1 MPGHNALN
9 LMHIKYSGITVFL
22 QGIALSAT
30 HETRIVMAFQQ
41 GGPMS
46 TIAIARAARPN
57 FLVLAP
63 LCVMLGLGLVALQPV
78 TLSAHDI
85 VLVMVG
91 ALLAHAA
98 VNLLNEYEDFRS
110 GLDLITRRTP
120 FSGGSGALPET
131 PSAAPL
137 VRLAAMLTLSSVT
150 AVGAYFLW
158 LRGWPML
165 VIGLS
170 GLGLVIAYTRWITR
184 MPWLCLLAP
193 GLGFG
198 PVMVLGSLVALGGK
212 IDAASFIVSGV
223 ALLLVSELLLLNQ
236 FPDVEADRRIG
247 RRHLP
252 IVLGLQGASTIV
264 VSLLLGAYVLIALGQ
279 ISGALPAGVWLA
291 WLTLPAALWIVRRL
305 PEALEAPELLLRVLG
320 VNVAT
325 LLATLALL
333 GIGLWLA

>member
-1 MPGHNALN
+1 
-9 LMHIKYSGITVFL
+9 
-22 QGIALSAT
+22 
-30 HETRIVMAFQQ
+30 
-41 GGPMS
+41 MS
-46 TIAIARAARPN
+46 TIAIARATRPN

-63 LCVMLGLGLVALQPV
+63 LCVLLGLGLVALQAVNLPA
-78 TLSAHDI
+78 LDI
-85 VLVMVG
+85 VLVLIG
-91 ALLAHAA
+91 GLLAHAA

-137 VRLAAMLTLSSVT
+137 VRVAALLTLTGV
-150 AVGAYFLW
+150 AAIGAYFLS

-170 GLGLVIAYTRWITR
+170 GVGLVVAYTRWITR
-184 MPWLCLLAP
+184 LPWLCLLAP

-198 PVMVLGSLVALGGK
+198 PVMVLGTLVALGGR
-212 IDAASFIVSGV
+212 IDVASLIVSGV
-223 ALLLVSELLLLNQ
+223 SLLLVSELLLLNQ
-236 FPDVEADRRIG
+236 FPDVEADRWIG

-252 IVLGLQGASTIV
+252 IVLGLHGASRIV
-264 VSLLLGAYVLIALGQ
+264 VALLLGAYALIALGQ
-279 ISGALPAGVWLA
+279 VSGALPAGVWLA

-305 PEALEAPELLLRVLG
+305 PEALEAPELLLRLLG

-333 GIGLWLA
+333 GVGLWLA